1 MWNRACVPV
10 PAPAFPCPRPC
21 HPACSLARSVIT
33 PRTSQHR
40 LAYPV
45 RTPHAP
51 TRHGSVPVDG
61 CEVAACVGVCGQRNV
76 GVWERVCICEMEAR
90 VGAWGCAGWSVGC
103 VGGATWVWRVCVGVG
118 GATRGGAWCHT
129 CVAAC
134 GHALA
139 GACIRATWERVGG
152 ATWHKDTGV
161 REVGAGVPVGWVGG
175 ATWGQASGRGWAW
188 ERGSG
193 ATAPAQHAHRPCLP
207 PQLAVKVLDQYNQK
221 PAACVRR
228 ADVRQ
233 RGRGA
238 PGHRADLRGRLHP
251 GGPQAGPCEWARRPW
266 GAGAAAGRCAHPL
279 REPRGGAEG
288 GLGPPVGSWGSLR

>member
-1 MWNRACVPV
+1 M
-10 PAPAFPCPRPC
+10 
-21 HPACSLARSVIT
+21 
-33 PRTSQHR
+33 
-40 LAYPV
+40 
-45 RTPHAP
+45 
-51 TRHGSVPVDG
+51 DG

-175 ATWGQASGRGWAW
+175 ATWGRASGRGWAW

-193 ATAPAQHAHRPCLP
+193 ATARPNTLTGPACPRSLP
-207 PQLAVKVLDQYNQK
+207 LRFWINIIKNPQLVFDVQTSDSVDAVLLVIAQTFVD
-221 PAACVRR
+221 ACTL
-228 ADVRQ
+228 ADHKL
-233 RGRGA
+233 GRVSG
-238 PGHRADLRGRLHP
+238 P
-251 GGPQAGPCEWARRPW
+251 GGLGARVGRPGGARTRSGSLGEERREASDRPW
-266 GAGAAAGRCAHPL
+266 G
-279 REPRGGAEG
+279 
-288 GLGPPVGSWGSLR
+288 LGEA